1 MKDCERDLQQILL
14 KTTQMLAGDAMK
26 CCRCGDELDL
36 RDKYFLNGNGTIVLL
51 LARVSSGLRLV
62 LPAYTSPEG
71 EVDTAPY
78 KVSFLSDPSPITG
91 NACQ

>member
-1 MKDCERDLQQILL
+1 MRDLEQILL
-14 KTTQMLAGDAMK
+14 KTTQLLAGDAMK

-36 RDKYFLNGNGTIVLL
+36 RDVYFLNGNGTIVLL

-71 EVDTAPY
+71 EGGTVPFKTHLFNLY
-78 KVSFLSDPSPITG
+78 LELG
-91 NACQ
+91 QACPW

>member
-1 MKDCERDLQQILL
+1 MRDLKQILL
-14 KTTQMLAGDAMK
+14 KTTQLLAGDAMK

-36 RDKYFLNGNGTIVLL
+36 RDTYFLNGNEPIVLQ

-71 EVDTAPY
+71 EGGAIPY
-78 KVSFLSDPSPITG
+78 KIHFFNYLALG
-91 NACQ
+91 QACPW